1 MKVYICRFDDN
12 EDGEPFVWYEDK
24 VFKTKEFAINYLNFL
39 GYVHKDTIIAE
50 NMYDYEQLSKKEY
63 VKREFS
69 KDYNDII
76 QSNAYICEWEFV
88 E

>member
-1 MKVYICRFDDN
+1 MKVYTCRFDNN
-12 EDGEPFVWYEDK
+12 EDWDSLVWYDCN
-24 VFKTKEFAINYLNFL
+24 VFKTKDLAINYLNSL

-69 KDYNDII
+69 QAYNDFI
-76 QSNAYICEWEFV
+76 QTNAYICELEFI